1 MLLPARDMPRT
12 KSGITPDII
21 VNPHAF
27 PSRMTIAQFFEQLL
41 GKTCVHKGFLSE
53 IVPFSENNIENVAS
67 ILEEHCGFEKHGNE
81 VLYSGITGEQLKVN
95 FYVGPTYYLRL
106 THQVS
111 DKYQAR
117 NDGLKTSLT
126 HQPVGGR
133 ALGGGGRIGEM
144 ERDAILSHGIASFLK
159 ESFGEIR

>member
-144 ERDAILSHGIASFLK
+144 ERDAILSWYSKFP
-159 ESFGEIR
+159 

>member
-1 MLLPARDMPRT
+1 MEMRYSL
-12 KSGITPDII
+12 
-21 VNPHAF
+21 F
-27 PSRMTIAQFFEQLL
+27 
-41 GKTCVHKGFLSE
+41 
-53 IVPFSENNIENVAS
+53 
-67 ILEEHCGFEKHGNE
+67 
-81 VLYSGITGEQLKVN
+81 SGITGEQLKVN

-159 ESFGEIR
+159 ESFMERSDIYINFISLKNRINISF